1 LYHREGRVKDDETVL
16 LNESLNILK
25 GNCDLSGDFLSFS
38 GEERRGSKSSKDTQA
53 SDAFGRRREMEES
66 GRRNLEV

>member
-1 LYHREGRVKDDETVL
+1 MYHREGRVKDDETVL

-38 GEERRGSKSSKDTQA
+38 GEERRGSKSWRLMA
-53 SDAFGRRREMEES
+53 ERV
-66 GRRNLEV
+66 LEFKVVVLLRLARFLAQ